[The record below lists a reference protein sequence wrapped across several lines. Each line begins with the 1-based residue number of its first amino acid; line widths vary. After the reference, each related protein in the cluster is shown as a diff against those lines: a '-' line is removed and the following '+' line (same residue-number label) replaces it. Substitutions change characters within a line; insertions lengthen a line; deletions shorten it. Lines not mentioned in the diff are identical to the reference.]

1 MVEKETKQLILKRLQ
16 IIQDLKKELKLKQEI
31 VKDVLENDVDYQALV
46 KENDK
51 TKKAKDSRKKE
62 LLQLSK
68 IAEINLGIMETRK
81 ELSENK
87 EVLSEELMV
96 LYATE
101 GITEITDLNGNTR
114 QFKVSVKLS

>member
-1 MVEKETKQLILKRLQ
+1 MAQETKQLILNRLK
-16 IIQDLKKELKLKQEI
+16 IIEDLKKELSLKQQMIKE
-31 VKDVLENDVDYQALV
+31 VLENDNDYQALV
-46 KENDK
+46 EENDK
-51 TKKAKDSRKKE
+51 TKKAKDARKKE
-62 LLQLSK
+62 LLQLPK
-68 IAEINLGIMETRK
+68 IADINLGIMETRK

-101 GITEITDLNGNTR
+101 GVTEITVLDGNTR

>member
-1 MVEKETKQLILKRLQ
+1 MSAETKQLILNRLK
-16 IIQDLKKELKLKQEI
+16 IIEDLKKELSLKQQM
-31 VKDVLENDVDYQALV
+31 VKEVLENDNDYQALV
-46 KENDK
+46 EENDK
-51 TKKAKDSRKKE
+51 TKKAKDARKKE
-62 LLQLSK
+62 LLQLPK
-68 IAEINLGIMETRK
+68 IADINLGIMETRK

-101 GITEITDLNGNTR
+101 GVTEITDLDGNTR